1 MSSPSLE
8 SIKSSILQQAARS
21 CHFLIVSPVTTKYIS
36 AERVNASF
44 ITPFGTYCFL
54 RMPEGLKIAGST
66 FSYLTQSILKDQVG
80 QNIFTYVDD
89 IVIASINK
97 ANHL

>member
-1 MSSPSLE
+1 M
-8 SIKSSILQQAARS
+8 
-21 CHFLIVSPVTTKYIS
+21 IVSPVTTKYIS